1 MTFSLFSRRLL
12 AASLLAASA
21 TAFAAPAAKIVALDG
36 WTRPVAQ
43 GMTAAGYLTLVN
55 RGAFPDRLI
64 GASSSAAIKVS
75 IHQSRQVG
83 AVMTMRAVTSL
94 TVPGRGQVKLAPGS
108 FHLMFEGIRRPLRL
122 GARIPVSLMFAGA
135 GTVRAS
141 LAVGAG
147 PADTK
152 SSMKM

>member
-1 MTFSLFSRRLL
+1 MTLRSFGRRLL
-12 AASLLAASA
+12 VASLLAASA
-21 TAFAAPAAKIVALDG
+21 SAFAAPPAKIAALDG

-55 RGAFPDRLI
+55 RGPFPDRLI
-64 GASSSAAIKVS
+64 GASSSAAARVS

-94 TVPGRGQVKLAPGS
+94 TVPGRGQVRLAPGG
-108 FHLMFEGIRRPLRL
+108 FHLMLEGIRRPLRP
-122 GARIPVSLMFAGA
+122 GGRIPISLIFAGA
-135 GTVRAS
+135 GTVRGS

-147 PADTK
+147 PADMK
-152 SSMKM
+152 SNMKM